1 MLAFALDIPSS
12 SSLMYIAPP
21 IQPGSSCLLLQ
32 EVIANPS
39 PRFSIPQV
47 CSLALV
53 LSTWVV
59 LKQELTLRFL
69 KPFPVQP

>member
-1 MLAFALDIPSS
+1 MLFLEKSSTKLGKQKLANSPVPS
-12 SSLMYIAPP
+12 
-21 IQPGSSCLLLQ
+21 LLT
-32 EVIANPS
+32 
-39 PRFSIPQV
+39 RFSIPQV

-59 LKQELTLRFL
+59 LKQEFTLRFL